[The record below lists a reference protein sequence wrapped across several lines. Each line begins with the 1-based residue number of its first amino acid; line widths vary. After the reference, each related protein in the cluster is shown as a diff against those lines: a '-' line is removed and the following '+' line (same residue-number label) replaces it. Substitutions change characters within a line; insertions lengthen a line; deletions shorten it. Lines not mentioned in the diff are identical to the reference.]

1 MKLLLRAG
9 FLLLMLLAIQ
19 QRIIWFKLGEAS
31 QNPLASTARNLDALS
46 LHSAGPDGNGLIQAT
61 APGCPISFPV
71 GMFALDGGEDA
82 RIAALLPPH
91 SLKLYIYLGKTAPTR
106 PQLHPITAWL
116 AANVAAMAGARNTQP
131 PTKLVLAALPV
142 QCPQLATLNWAS
154 ISQ

>member
-1 MKLLLRAG
+1 MKMLLRAG

-19 QRIIWFKLGEAS
+19 QRIIWFRLGEAS
-31 QNPLASTARNLDALS
+31 QNPLTSTAQRLDALG
-46 LHSAGPDGNGLIQAT
+46 LHSAGPDSNGLIQAS

-82 RIAALLPPH
+82 RIASLLPPH
-91 SLKLYIYLGKTAPTR
+91 SQPLYIYLNRIAPTR

-116 AANVAAMAGARNTQP
+116 AANVAAMAGGRNTQP

-142 QCPQLATLNWAS
+142 QCPQLAGMNWAS